1 MTTTIKIANRR
12 KLMDKT
18 IRLMRKK
25 RENFHMNWVCKLG
38 FASTV
43 SYAREAINECG
54 TSACI
59 AGFIC
64 ATDET
69 LSTSEVRVQKACEML
84 DLDDDLGHAL
94 FDAELGYCSEFALN
108 SPRGHTLGNID
119 VNVGIEALRLA
130 VKIQNKRDR
139 NNAQPSA

>member
-1 MTTTIKIANRR
+1 MTTTIRIANRR

-25 RENFHMNWVCKLG
+25 RENFHMNWLCKLG
-38 FASTV
+38 IGSTV
-43 SYAREAINECG
+43 LQAKEAINECG

-69 LSTSEVRVQKACEML
+69 LSTSEVREDKAKEIL
-84 DLDDDLGHAL
+84 NIDRDLCHAL
-94 FDAELGYCSEFALN
+94 FGAELGYCSEFALN
-108 SPRGHTLGNID
+108 SPMGHTLGNTD

-139 NNAQPSA
+139 NNAKSSS

>member
-25 RENFHMNWVCKLG
+25 RENFHMNWLCKLG
-38 FASTV
+38 FTSTV
-43 SYAREAINECG
+43 LQAKEAINECG

-69 LSTSEVRVQKACEML
+69 LSTWEVCEQKAREML
-84 DLDDDLGHAL
+84 DLDNDLGHAL
-94 FDAELGYCSEFALN
+94 FGAGLGYCSEFDLN

-139 NNAQPSA
+139 KNAKSSA